1 MEVKLRQQETHSTLI
16 AANLRLLVR
25 TGVVEPE
32 PGAWPPLTQQWQL
45 FGSLQMP

>member
-1 MEVKLRQQETHSTLI
+1 MEVKLRVQETHSAFI
-16 AANLRLLVR
+16 ATEPRQLKR

-32 PGAWPPLTQQWQL
+32 PGAWLPLAQQWQL

>member
-1 MEVKLRQQETHSTLI
+1 MEVKLRVQETHSAFI
-16 AANLRLLVR
+16 ATDPRLLVR

-32 PGAWPPLTQQWQL
+32 PGAWPPLIQQWQL